1 METESHDV
9 TAAMLLW
16 LPDGTK
22 PTPEDFDEQRQD
34 LNPTVF
40 PSFGGAVEHAIAAFE
55 RGDSGDRLPWIKVG
69 SEIFDPDHVKSARS
83 TVNEVKGR
91 SPYPP

>member
-16 LPDGTK
+16 LPDGRK

-34 LNPTVF
+34 LNPTAPRSKPKRIRSAIKF
-40 PSFGGAVEHAIAAFE
+40 RNPSLVTKATYRAAITRAGVDIRTGAARAF
-55 RGDSGDRLPWIKVG
+55 
-69 SEIFDPDHVKSARS
+69 SAS
-83 TVNEVKGR
+83 V
-91 SPYPP
+91 